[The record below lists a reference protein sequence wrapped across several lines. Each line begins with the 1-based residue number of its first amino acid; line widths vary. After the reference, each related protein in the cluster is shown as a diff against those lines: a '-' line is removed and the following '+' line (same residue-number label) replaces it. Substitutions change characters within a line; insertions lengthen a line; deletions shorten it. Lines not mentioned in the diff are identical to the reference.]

1 MFDRSHGS
9 SSSILWSLDN
19 HRHIVDYIVHE
30 SVVKITQRLL
40 RLKINEIE
48 FATGKRPKAPYK
60 NKQNL

>member
-1 MFDRSHGS
+1 MMNCLRCTHTV
-9 SSSILWSLDN
+9 
-19 HRHIVDYIVHE
+19 HIVDYIVHD

-48 FATGKRPKAPYK
+48 FSTGKRPKAPYK

>member
-1 MFDRSHGS
+1 MMNCLRCTHTV
-9 SSSILWSLDN
+9 
-19 HRHIVDYIVHE
+19 HIVDYIVHE